1 MHDRVSNRP
10 AVKRLNQKI
19 TGPLTIILPLLCVAL
34 QIILK
39 REYSLHL

>member
-10 AVKRLNQKI
+10 AVKRLSQKI
-19 TGPLTIILPLLCVAL
+19 TGPLTIILPLLRVAL